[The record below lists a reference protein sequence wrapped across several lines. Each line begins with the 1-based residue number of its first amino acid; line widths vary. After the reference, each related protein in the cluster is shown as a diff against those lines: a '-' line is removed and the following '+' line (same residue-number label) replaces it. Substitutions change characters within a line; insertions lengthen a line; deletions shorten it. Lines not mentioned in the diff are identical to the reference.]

1 MGLIRK
7 YACFTLEQQAAFEG
21 LNEGQRRY
29 VEYRGQ
35 GYTKA
40 QSWTMAGYASRNP
53 SQAVQSAEKL
63 NKTLKE
69 LAEILYKDNK
79 ARELTVEDSAL
90 NRQIDALAL
99 QKCTEETLAVI
110 DGADGET
117 ARRIKFYRDI
127 INGKIKTFKRTTT
140 KDALGR
146 VKSIK
151 EEESD
156 DVGTRI
162 SARKELDKILG
173 LTMILPDVDRLQVGG
188 ITINI
193 VDASKKE
200 EEKAETETAEAFTV
214 SEEEIVVEEG
224 EEAREESK

>member
-1 MGLIRK
+1 MNIRK
-7 YACFTLEQQAAFEG
+7 YACFTLEQQAAFES

-40 QSWTMAGYASRNP
+40 QSWSMAGYASRNP
-53 SQAVQSAEKL
+53 SQAAQSAEKL

-69 LAEILYKDNK
+69 LAEILYKDTK

-99 QKCTEETLAVI
+99 QKCAEETLKVI

-117 ARRIKFYRDI
+117 ARRIQFYRDI
-127 INGKIKTFKRTTT
+127 INGRIKTCKRTIT

-146 VKSIK
+146 VRGSK
-151 EEESD
+151 EEEID
-156 DVGTRI
+156 DVAQRI
-162 SARKELDKILG
+162 AARKELDKILG

-200 EEKAETETAEAFTV
+200 EKPEETVAEEFTV
-214 SEEEIVVEEG
+214 TSEEVVVEKG
-224 EEAREESK
+224 DDAREESK